1 MLGKRNFAHNRVR
14 PKPHPNGSKS
24 LGSWQL
30 YEDDEGNL
38 VAYNHLSDRKFVV
51 ATQFESVED

>member
-1 MLGKRNFAHNRVR
+1 MHGKKSFAHTTAR
-14 PKPHPNGSKS
+14 PKPQPNGGTS

-38 VAYNHLSDRKFVV
+38 VAYNHLSDRKIVL
-51 ATQFESVED
+51 ATQFEDLEN